1 MGLIGSSLFQ
11 LGLGL
16 GEQDHE
22 VHSSPP
28 PRPLTANCCVTVG

>member
-28 PRPLTANCCVTVG
+28 LTANCCVTVG